1 MPAGLLF
8 VGLLP
13 TGLLP
18 TGLQTCCPGSLLPA
32 PAVLRRNHVSRS
44 TRYLFFDTETSGLP
58 RQMDAPVARL
68 ENWPRVVQLAWILTD
83 FQGRVISQRQYL
95 IQPTGWRMQP
105 GALRVHGITLAHA
118 RRHGHPL
125 PDVLHRFALDL
136 LQTDSII
143 GHNVQFD
150 QKILGAEFLRLGQT
164 NPLQRRH
171 AQCTMKMGAVFLQR
185 WSQLPQ
191 GAQVASVTGSVA
203 TDPATAVNSYSTTD
217 SVSTGPS
224 HTGFSNSGSPAPAPA
239 DSGLL
244 EVATSVE
251 TDDVSQSAS
260 VSQSDGALLA
270 NSVSEAAAA
279 YRIDSAQ
286 VNDSHLDA
294 APKSTFDAHAS
305 GSKGVTTVQAMSS
318 GGAAAP
324 RPAVEGATWR
334 DSGSGFRYPSL
345 RRLHR
350 TLFGY
355 EFDNA
360 HDALADTQACLN
372 CFFRMCRD
380 TLS

>member
-1 MPAGLLF
+1 
-8 VGLLP
+8 
-13 TGLLP
+13 
-18 TGLQTCCPGSLLPA
+18 
-32 PAVLRRNHVSRS
+32 VSRS

-83 FQGRVISQRQYL
+83 FQGQVISQRQFL

-105 GALRVHGITLAHA
+105 GALKVHGITLAHA

-143 GHNVQFD
+143 GHNVTFD

-185 WSQLPQ
+185 WTRPQ
-191 GAQVASVTGSVA
+191 PISDHQASASNAPFSNARTA
-203 TDPATAVNSYSTTD
+203 DPAEMNPV
-217 SVSTGPS
+217 
-224 HTGFSNSGSPAPAPA
+224 

-244 EVATSVE
+244 EIATSVE
-251 TDDVSQSAS
+251 TEGAVPSYGVSQA
-260 VSQSDGALLA
+260 DT
-270 NSVSEAAAA
+270 VSEAIAN
-279 YRIDSAQ
+279 YRVDSAR
-286 VNDSHLDA
+286 
-294 APKSTFDAHAS
+294 S
-305 GSKGVTTVQAMSS
+305 GVS
-318 GGAAAP
+318 AP
-324 RPAVEGATWR
+324 RTAVEGATWR

-372 CFFRMCRD
+372 CFFKMCRQS
-380 TLS
+380 LS

>member
-1 MPAGLLF
+1 M
-8 VGLLP
+8 
-13 TGLLP
+13 
-18 TGLQTCCPGSLLPA
+18 
-32 PAVLRRNHVSRS
+32 SRS

-58 RQMDAPVARL
+58 RQMDAPVSRL

-105 GALRVHGITLAHA
+105 GALKVHGITLAHA
-118 RRHGHPL
+118 RRHGYPL

-185 WSQLPQ
+185 RAQSPAV
-191 GAQVASVTGSVA
+191 GAAENSPPPVHQDSLEAAPTENAPTGGDVCGVDSCGVDSWGGGSVMPL
-203 TDPATAVNSYSTTD
+203 PAA
-217 SVSTGPS
+217 GP
-224 HTGFSNSGSPAPAPA
+224 
-239 DSGLL
+239 L

-251 TDDVSQSAS
+251 SAGDEDPTLVAEAASTYRIDLNPSAS
-260 VSQSDGALLA
+260 
-270 NSVSEAAAA
+270 NSPKSGGVRGGDSRPGTGAAAA
-279 YRIDSAQ
+279 ATPSLAAFAGS
-286 VNDSHLDA
+286 SHRPGIA
-294 APKSTFDAHAS
+294 AIPNQTAGAR
-305 GSKGVTTVQAMSS
+305 SS
-318 GGAAAP
+318 P
-324 RPAVEGATWR
+324 VEGATWR
-334 DSGSGFRYPSL
+334 DSGTGFRYPSL

-350 TLFGY
+350 TLFGF

-372 CFFRMCRD
+372 CFFEMCRD
-380 TLS
+380 SSP